1 MERSEFRLKNN
12 VARIR
17 EDKLDYLSDE
27 ELQCLIES
35 IEQEELI
42 QAPHYMKQSILD
54 QVESE
59 ERINAI
65 STHRSSKVQLITYAM
80 KVGVAAAA
88 AIVLLVLI
96 PVNDYSSFPDEEAK
110 YEEWLEYQ
118 NSTDD
123 KERYEEVWDKGSTEY
138 YKENKSL
145 YDTTNEICSKILEK
159 TNKLF
164 NREDK

>member
-1 MERSEFRLKNN
+1 MKNN
-12 VARIR
+12 IARIR

-123 KERYEEVWDKGSTEY
+123 KERYEEVWDNGSTEY

>member
-12 VARIR
+12 VARMQ

-27 ELQCLIES
+27 ELQSLIES
-35 IEQEELI
+35 IEQEDMI
-42 QAPHYMKQSILD
+42 HAPHYIKQSILD

-59 ERINAI
+59 ERITAI
-65 STHRSSKVQLITYAM
+65 SSHRSSKVQLITYTM

-96 PVNDYSSFPDEEAK
+96 PVKDYGSFPDDETR

-118 NSTDD
+118 NPIED
-123 KERYEEVWDKGSTEY
+123 KGRYEEDWDEKSSEY
-138 YKENKSL
+138 YKENKSI
-145 YDTTNEICSKILEK
+145 YDATNEICSKLLEK

-164 NREDK
+164 GREDK

>member
-1 MERSEFRLKNN
+1 MKNN

-164 NREDK
+164 SREDK

>member
-1 MERSEFRLKNN
+1 MKNN

-65 STHRSSKVQLITYAM
+65 STHRSSKVQLITSAM

-110 YEEWLEYQ
+110 YEEWLE
-118 NSTDD
+118 
-123 KERYEEVWDKGSTEY
+123 
-138 YKENKSL
+138 
-145 YDTTNEICSKILEK
+145 
-159 TNKLF
+159 
-164 NREDK
+164 